1 MVLRQG
7 VLKDDVFYVTTRSRS
22 LRRSDKLQTGFF
34 WISYHQR
41 TQNMLAI
48 VGSLIQ
54 PIPQHKSDI
63 HSNLLVIV
71 DPPFAKSSSTKVE
84 AGNRR

>member
-1 MVLRQG
+1 
-7 VLKDDVFYVTTRSRS
+7 
-22 LRRSDKLQTGFF
+22 
-34 WISYHQR
+34 
-41 TQNMLAI
+41 MLAI

-71 DPPFAKSSSTKVE
+71 DPPFAESSSTKGE
-84 AGNRR
+84 AGNRGK